1 MEGSKELKENY
12 KKFNKSLEKC
22 PICKGKMIEC
32 NEAIIKKARDSTIL
46 MNCSNCEILI
56 GRYS

>member
-1 MEGSKELKENY
+1 MKGSKEIKENW

-22 PICKGKMIEC
+22 PICGDIMAEC
-32 NEAIIKKARDSTIL
+32 NEVIIKKARDSTVL
-46 MNCSNCEILI
+46 MNCPNCEILI